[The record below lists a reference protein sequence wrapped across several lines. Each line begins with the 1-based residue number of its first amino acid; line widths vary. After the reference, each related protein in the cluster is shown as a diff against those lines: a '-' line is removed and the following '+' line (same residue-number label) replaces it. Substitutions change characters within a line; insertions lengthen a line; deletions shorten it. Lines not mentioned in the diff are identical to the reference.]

1 MGERGKRW
9 TDFLCSRTLS
19 DDDKIKP
26 QGLTIPL
33 ILPDGVDLSSNN
45 DEADVIDIQ
54 SDLDKYVNDGTNG
67 NDENVAETDTV
78 VE

>member
-1 MGERGKRW
+1 M
-9 TDFLCSRTLS
+9 LVTLEGS
-19 DDDKIKP
+19 DNDKIKP